1 MVAELS
7 MDKLM
12 GIRRNMPVENH
23 RRPDLYALS
32 TTNGHSVGDE
42 LLDETTFSFGQFK
55 NSGKCIIFQSRLS
68 YVLVNKKPVLPGHLL
83 VIPKRCAKRL
93 CDLTVD
99 ESQDLFRTVIEAQ
112 KLTESYFK
120 R

>member
-1 MVAELS
+1 MIAELS
-7 MDKLM
+7 MDKLKE
-12 GIRRNMPVENH
+12 IRTNMPVENH
-23 RRPDLYALS
+23 RRPDLYALA
-32 TTNGHSVGDE
+32 TADGHSVGDE
-42 LLDETTFSFGQFK
+42 YLDETTFRFGQYI
-55 NSGKCIIFQSRLS
+55 NSGKCIVFQSRLS